1 MEGGD
6 FFVCSLNEVHEANAQ
21 WGGCVCCMTTRTI
34 SESTNRILTK
44 FSVGLHNKIRWGD
57 VMLVRG
63 HLYDGVYKGFRTES
77 KMK

>member
-1 MEGGD
+1 
-6 FFVCSLNEVHEANAQ
+6 
-21 WGGCVCCMTTRTI
+21 MTTRTI